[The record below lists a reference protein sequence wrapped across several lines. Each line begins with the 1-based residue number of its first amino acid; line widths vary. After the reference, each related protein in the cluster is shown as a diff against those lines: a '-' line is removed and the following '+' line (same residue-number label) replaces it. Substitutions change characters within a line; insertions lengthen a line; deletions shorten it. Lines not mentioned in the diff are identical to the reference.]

1 MSYKTIIVEDVR
13 ENRGWRKS
21 LTVVKGEVYAHTRG
35 YSLYKTIK
43 QRLGDNYE
51 FANNYK
57 NVNFNFESFDSFV
70 DWCHTK
76 YGYLNKE
83 INGRYWAIDKDLK
96 GVGNY
101 CPEGCMFV
109 PNYINSSV
117 LDSSKIRG
125 DLPLGVTYRNKNYD
139 MINELKNCY
148 SSSVKID
155 GKRTHLG
162 YYSSPADAH
171 RAWQKAKADVLK
183 DYISRDEIL
192 EHEELLEVMLGIIGR
207 LENSYKNGEE
217 TICLL

>member
-1 MSYKTIIVEDVR
+1 MKYKTIIVEDVK
-13 ENRGWRKS
+13 EGSNWQKCV
-21 LTVVKGEVYAHTRG
+21 TVEVGKVYGHTRG
-35 YSLYKTIK
+35 YHLYKTIK
-43 QRLGDNYE
+43 GRFRDNYE
-51 FANNYK
+51 FTENYK
-57 NVNFNFESFDSFV
+57 DVNFNFESFDSFV

-76 YGYLNKE
+76 YGYLKKE

-96 GVGNY
+96 GFGNY

-162 YYSSPADAH
+162 YHPSPADAH

-192 EHEELLEVMLGIIGR
+192 EHEELLEVMLSIISR
-207 LENSYKNGEE
+207 LEKSYKDGEE
-217 TICLL
+217 TICLV